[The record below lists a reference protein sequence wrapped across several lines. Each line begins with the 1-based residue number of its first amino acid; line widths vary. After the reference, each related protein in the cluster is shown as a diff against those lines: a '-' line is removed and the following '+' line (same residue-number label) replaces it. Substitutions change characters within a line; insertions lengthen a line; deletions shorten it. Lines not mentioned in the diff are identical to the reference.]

1 MRRRRY
7 SSSASE
13 TFGGLVFLLSILTLV
28 FSLVQSCSQDELPR
42 ERQVLSETGEVRQVL
57 GTSLSRPY
65 RRNLSPTETIFE
77 PVLVSQNRP

>member
-28 FSLVQSCSQDELPR
+28 FSLVQACSEQFSSEPQASGSTRWAWSEWGAVQKVGR
-42 ERQVLSETGEVRQVL
+42 EIVPDIS
-57 GTSLSRPY
+57 
-65 RRNLSPTETIFE
+65 
-77 PVLVSQNRP
+77 NRPATLKT